1 MLCLHSLEV
10 TFEIYEA
17 NFSVNIIDD
26 TVHNEVYIVTK
37 AVDDIDKMM
46 KKCESISTFLV
57 TTNNHNDLI
66 FSGYKLNEFY
76 VNPENEKELIIIF
89 NKDFKK

>member
-1 MLCLHSLEV
+1 MTFNSLEV
-10 TFEIYEA
+10 TFEIYEV
-17 NFSVNIIDD
+17 NFSVNTIND
-26 TVHNEVYIVTK
+26 TVHNEVYIIAK
-37 AVDDIDKMM
+37 AIDDIDKMM
-46 KKCESISTFLV
+46 KKCEGVSTFLV

-89 NKDFKK
+89 NKDFKE

>member
-1 MLCLHSLEV
+1 MTFNSLEV
-10 TFEIYEA
+10 TFDIYEV
-17 NFSVNIIDD
+17 NFSVNTIND

-37 AVDDIDKMM
+37 VVDNIDKMM
-46 KKCESISTFLV
+46 RECENVSTFLI

-76 VNPENEKELIIIF
+76 VNPKNEKELIIIF
-89 NKDFKK
+89 NKDFKE

>member
-1 MLCLHSLEV
+1 MIFNSLEV
-10 TFEIYEA
+10 TFEIYEV
-17 NFSVNIIDD
+17 NFSVNTIND
-26 TVHNEVYIVTK
+26 TVHNEVYIVAK
-37 AVDDIDKMM
+37 AVDDIDKMIRE
-46 KKCESISTFLV
+46 CENVSTFLI

-89 NKDFKK
+89 NKDFKE

>member
-1 MLCLHSLEV
+1 MTFNSLEV
-10 TFEIYEA
+10 TFEIYEV
-17 NFSVNIIDD
+17 NFSVNTIND
-26 TVHNEVYIVTK
+26 TVHNEVYIIAK
-37 AVDDIDKMM
+37 AVDDIDKMIR
-46 KKCESISTFLV
+46 KCENVSTFLI

-89 NKDFKK
+89 NKDFKE

>member
-1 MLCLHSLEV
+1 MTFNSLEV
-10 TFEIYEA
+10 TFEIYEV
-17 NFSVNIIDD
+17 NFSVNSIND
-26 TVHNEVYIVTK
+26 TVHNEVYIVAK
-37 AVDDIDKMM
+37 AVDDIDKMIRE
-46 KKCESISTFLV
+46 CEDVSTFLI

-89 NKDFKK
+89 NKDFKE

>member
-1 MLCLHSLEV
+1 MTFNSLEV
-10 TFEIYEA
+10 TFEIYEV
-17 NFSVNIIDD
+17 NFSVNTIND
-26 TVHNEVYIVTK
+26 TVHNEVYIVAK
-37 AVDDIDKMM
+37 AVDDIDKMIRE
-46 KKCESISTFLV
+46 CENVSTFLI

-89 NKDFKK
+89 NKDFKE

>member
-1 MLCLHSLEV
+1 MIFNSLEV
-10 TFEIYEA
+10 AFEIYEV
-17 NFSVNIIDD
+17 NFSVNTIND
-26 TVHNEVYIVTK
+26 TVHNEVYIVAK
-37 AVDDIDKMM
+37 VVDDIDKMM
-46 KKCESISTFLV
+46 KKCENVSTFLV

-89 NKDFKK
+89 NKDFKE

>member
-17 NFSVNIIDD
+17 NFSVNTINN
-26 TVHNEVYIVTK
+26 TVHNEVYIIAK

-46 KKCESISTFLV
+46 KKCENISTFLI

-66 FSGYKLNEFY
+66 FSGYKLSEFY
-76 VNPENEKELIIIF
+76 VNPENENELIIIF
-89 NKDFKK
+89 IKDFEE

>member
-1 MLCLHSLEV
+1 MTFNSLEV
-10 TFEIYEA
+10 IFEIYEV
-17 NFSVNIIDD
+17 NFSVNTINN
-26 TVHNEVYIVTK
+26 TVHNEVYIVAK

-46 KKCESISTFLV
+46 KKCEGISTFLI

-76 VNPENEKELIIIF
+76 INPENEKELIIIF
-89 NKDFKK
+89 NKDFKE

>member
-1 MLCLHSLEV
+1 MTFNSLEV
-10 TFEIYEA
+10 TFEIYEV
-17 NFSVNIIDD
+17 NFSVNTIND
-26 TVHNEVYIVTK
+26 TVHNEVYIIAK
-37 AVDDIDKMM
+37 AVDDIDKMIRE
-46 KKCESISTFLV
+46 CENVSTFLI

-89 NKDFKK
+89 NKDFKE

>member
-1 MLCLHSLEV
+1 
-10 TFEIYEA
+10 
-17 NFSVNIIDD
+17 
-26 TVHNEVYIVTK
+26 
-37 AVDDIDKMM
+37 MM
-46 KKCESISTFLV
+46 KKCESISTFLI

-89 NKDFKK
+89 NKDFKE

>member
-1 MLCLHSLEV
+1 MTFNSLEV
-10 TFEIYEA
+10 TFEIYEV
-17 NFSVNIIDD
+17 NFSVNTIND
-26 TVHNEVYIVTK
+26 TVHNEVYIVAK
-37 AVDDIDKMM
+37 VVDDIDKIM
-46 KKCESISTFLV
+46 KKCEGVSTFLV

-89 NKDFKK
+89 NKDFKE